1 MEKVNIS
8 ELEIHLREIRETG
21 MITKT
26 TPAEKLREFARSESR
41 IMRIAV
47 ALHPNTDKETL
58 MNLYNIIPEDPFIK
72 SIIEYSLL
80 LDKATGTIQ

>member
-47 ALHPNTDKETL
+47 A
-58 MNLYNIIPEDPFIK
+58 
-72 SIIEYSLL
+72 
-80 LDKATGTIQ
+80 